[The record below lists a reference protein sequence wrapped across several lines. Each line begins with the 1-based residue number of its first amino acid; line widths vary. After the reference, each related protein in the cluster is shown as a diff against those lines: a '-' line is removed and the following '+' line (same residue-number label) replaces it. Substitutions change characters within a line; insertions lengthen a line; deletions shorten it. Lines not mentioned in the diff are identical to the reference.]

1 MPSLS
6 TPKEI
11 TGVPDDWTFTSTKS
25 GWITTDIFS
34 SWFCDV
40 FIPATRRKQRP
51 LLLVMDNHTSHA
63 SVEVIDLADKNGIN
77 LLFLPPHSSHFLQ
90 PLDLGYFNQLKQAM
104 GDISVSL
111 GYGGVKVIPKEK
123 FPKVLQYGMNKVTEG
138 TTKSAFKQAGTFPFK
153 PVCPPTSGDT
163 SMVPASHSA
172 PNDAP
177 IDEVPTCDGCGR
189 SRENPLVKLG
199 IIPSDLA
206 DVLVEPPIQKKRRRS
221 SLQKGSR
228 IFKASEL
235 HAQKSPSQEDPA
247 ITSNQHSDN
256 HITMVSQEGMTVTVT
271 EPTLAEL
278 HVSNEKV
285 SSKGKCGKRKYISMK
300 KTSAQRVPLSANRK
314 VPVPISPS
322 AASPQPGP
330 SRINI
335 DVNDSDEDEDVDR
348 ESQIPDEDKCCV
360 CKLYY
365 VKRNAGDLF
374 ITNWVKCDSM
384 QCNHWVHLKFCT
396 KLRVARANTQ
406 FQCPCCRLALDSEQ

>member
-1 MPSLS
+1 M
-6 TPKEI
+6 
-11 TGVPDDWTFTSTKS
+11 
-25 GWITTDIFS
+25 
-34 SWFCDV
+34 
-40 FIPATRRKQRP
+40 
-51 LLLVMDNHTSHA
+51 
-63 SVEVIDLADKNGIN
+63 EVIVLADKNGIN

-111 GYGGVKVIPKEK
+111 GYGGVNVIPKEK
-123 FPKVLQYGMNKVTEG
+123 FPNVLQYGVNKVTEG

-206 DVLVEPPIQKKRRRS
+206 DVLVEPPSQKKRRRS

-235 HAQKSPSQEDPA
+235 HAQNSPSQEDPA
-247 ITSNQHSDN
+247 ITSKQHSDN

-271 EPTLAEL
+271 EHTLAEL
-278 HVSNEKV
+278 HVGNEKV
-285 SSKGKCGKRKYISMK
+285 SSKQRENVENASTSPCRKGLLLISSH
-300 KTSAQRVPLSANRK
+300 KTS
-314 VPVPISPS
+314 
-322 AASPQPGP
+322 
-330 SRINI
+330 
-335 DVNDSDEDEDVDR
+335 
-348 ESQIPDEDKCCV
+348 
-360 CKLYY
+360 
-365 VKRNAGDLF
+365 
-374 ITNWVKCDSM
+374 
-384 QCNHWVHLKFCT
+384 
-396 KLRVARANTQ
+396 
-406 FQCPCCRLALDSEQ
+406 